1 VRGGGGGGPRWTQ
14 DIPDETISREHASRL
29 LRRLW
34 SMLDGYYTKI
44 VVAIVLLTVQ
54 VGTLLAGPALLAYG
68 IDHGIHKH
76 NGSALN
82 RAAIA
87 YLILAGLAYVLGR
100 TVTILVAR
108 IGEGF
113 LQDLRGTLFRHL
125 MSLSMGFFEREP
137 TGRLVAR
144 MTSDIDALE
153 DLVSQ
158 GLVLMVQNVLLFFGA
173 VIAIFLLSWQLALA
187 VLVIVP
193 PVYFASRWFRRV
205 SNVAYREVRDSI
217 ATNMSTLQEGLE
229 GIRVVQ
235 AYAREPSF
243 EDRFHGTNEGQYDAN
258 LVAVRLSSLYFPS
271 VEFTSVL
278 GYAVVLG
285 VGGYLVHQG
294 VTTVGVVSAFVLY
307 LQNLFDPINQL
318 SQFYNTVQSAAAA
331 LDKVFGV
338 LDRRA
343 TVSERTGAFDLPA
356 GELGVDVDDVAFA
369 YGPDA
374 DLVLHGVS
382 LHIAPGERIA
392 LVGPTGAGKS
402 TLAKLLARFYDPVEG
417 TVRLGGADLRD
428 VTFDSL
434 RRTMCVVPQEGYL
447 FAGTLRE
454 NIRVGRVDA
463 SDDMVDA
470 AVDALGVR
478 DHFTAFPDGLDTEVQ
493 EGGARLSAGERQLV
507 SLARAALADPG
518 VLVLDEA
525 TSNLDPGTEH
535 EVERALEH
543 LMHGRTVIVVAHR
556 LSTAA
561 RADRIAVIDAGG
573 LAELGTHDEL
583 VARGGR
589 YAALYAAW
597 QTHHTAA

>member
-1 VRGGGGGGPRWTQ
+1 MRGGGGRWA
-14 DIPDETISREHASRL
+14 DSVPDEVISRERAQRL
-29 LRRLW
+29 VRRLW
-34 SMLDGYYTKI
+34 SMLRGYYVRI
-44 VVAIVLLTVQ
+44 FVTVFMLMLQ
-54 VGTLLAGPALLAYG
+54 VGTLLAGPALVAFG
-68 IDHGIHKH
+68 IDHGIRKH
-76 NGSALN
+76 NGTALN
-82 RAAIA
+82 RAAIV
-87 YLILAGLAYVLGR
+87 YVTLACIAFLLGR
-100 TVTILVAR
+100 TVTVRVAK
-108 IGEGF
+108 IGEGY
-113 LQDLRGTLFRHL
+113 LRDLRGMVFRHL
-125 MSLSMGFFEREP
+125 MGLSLGFFEREQ

-158 GLVLMVQNVLLFFGA
+158 GLVLMVQNILLFVGA
-173 VIAIFLLSWQLALA
+173 VLAIFLLSWELAIA
-187 VLVIVP
+187 VFVIVP

-205 SNVAYREVRDSI
+205 SNVAYRNVRDSI

-243 EDRFHGTNEGQYDAN
+243 RDRFHGTNEGQYDAN
-258 LVAVRLSSLYFPS
+258 LHAVRISSLYFPS

-278 GYAVVLG
+278 GYAVILG
-285 VGGYLVHQG
+285 FGGFLVHQG

-307 LQNLFDPINQL
+307 LVNLFDPINQL
-318 SQFYNTVQSAAAA
+318 TQFYNTVQSAAAA
-331 LDKVFGV
+331 LDKIFIL
-338 LDRRA
+338 LDTHA

-356 GELGVDVDDVAFA
+356 GELGVDVEKVAFR
-369 YGPDA
+369 YGPDT
-374 DLVLHGVS
+374 DLVLHDVT

-417 TVRLGGADLRD
+417 VVRVGGADLRD
-428 VTFDSL
+428 VTFASL

-454 NIRVGRVDA
+454 NVRVGRVGATDA
-463 SDDMVDA
+463 DVEA
-470 AVDALGVR
+470 AIDALGVR
-478 DHFTAFPDGLDTEVQ
+478 EHFAAFPDGLDTEVQ
-493 EGGARLSAGERQLV
+493 EGGTRLSAGERQLV

-535 EVERALEH
+535 EVEQALER
-543 LMHGRTVIVVAHR
+543 LMSGRTVIVVAHR

-583 VARGGR
+583 VAKGGR
-589 YAALYAAW
+589 YASLFAAW
-597 QTHHTAA
+597 QTHHAVA